1 MRLKTIELQNF
12 RCFQQAT
19 FNVDHDITIIHGKN
33 GAGKTSLVEAIHY
46 LCYVRSFK
54 TRSLQELAHND
65 DINFL
70 DQFLIK
76 GDIEFEVS
84 GLLQNHVI
92 QIAYAQKKKKVKI
105 DQRALSSYKELFSY
119 CQVITATQDDIDII
133 RGGPGYRRDFIDE
146 ALLLDK
152 PGYLVLLKKYH
163 ATLEQRNALLHQ
175 TFHKDM
181 YLLWTQKLYE
191 ITLQIQQAR
200 QEYIQ
205 ILEPSINKLLQTMF
219 DEQTQAVFTYSIKW
233 GGNFTQDNFVENCLQ
248 QLSAREYIMQ
258 RSLFGAHVDEI
269 AIEFKG
275 KSAKTFGSR
284 GQQRLLALLLKIAH
298 IENLL
303 KKGISPIFVLD
314 DVISDFDEDKLGSI
328 IALLRQLSTQLI
340 FTIPQDPAILLKYLP
355 ADSAQVITI

>member
-12 RCFQQAT
+12 RCFQQAN
-19 FNVDHDITIIHGKN
+19 FNLDHDITIIHGKN

-54 TRSLQELAHND
+54 TRSLHELAHID
-65 DINFL
+65 SL

-76 GDIEFEVS
+76 GDIEFETS
-84 GLLQNHVI
+84 GFLQNHAI
-92 QIAYAQKKKKVKI
+92 QIAYAQKRKKVKI

-152 PGYLVLLKKYH
+152 PGYLGLLKKYH
-163 ATLEQRNALLHQ
+163 ATLDQRNALLHQ
-175 TFHKDM
+175 QFHKDM
-181 YLLWTQKLYE
+181 YMLWTQKLYE
-191 ITLQIQQAR
+191 ITIQIQQAR
-200 QEYIQ
+200 QEYLQ
-205 ILEPSINKLLQTMF
+205 ILEPSINRLLETMF
-219 DEQTQAVFTYSIKW
+219 DGQTQAIFTYSIKW
-233 GGNFTQDNFVENCLQ
+233 GGNFSQENFIENCLQ

-298 IENLL
+298 IENLI
-303 KKGISPIFVLD
+303 KKGIAPIFVLD
-314 DVISDFDEDKLGSI
+314 DVISDFDEDKLAAI
-328 IALLRQLSTQLI
+328 ILLLRQISAQLI
-340 FTIPQDPAILLKYLP
+340 FTIPQDPDILLKHLP
-355 ADSAQVITI
+355 KGSAQVIAL

>member
-12 RCFQQAT
+12 RCFQQAA
-19 FNVDHDITIIHGKN
+19 FNLDQDVTIIHGKN

-54 TRSLQELAHND
+54 TRSLHELAHVD
-65 DINFL
+65 SL

-76 GDIEFEVS
+76 GDIEFELS
-84 GLLQNHVI
+84 GLLQNHAI

-152 PGYLVLLKKYH
+152 PGYLSVLKKYH

-175 TFHKDM
+175 PFHKDM
-181 YLLWTQKLYE
+181 YVLWTQKLYE
-191 ITLQIQQAR
+191 VTIQIQQAR
-200 QEYIQ
+200 QEYLQ
-205 ILEPSINKLLQTMF
+205 ILEPSINRLLETMF
-219 DEQTQAVFTYSIKW
+219 DGQTQAIFTYSIKW
-233 GGNFTQDNFVENCLQ
+233 GGRLTQDNFVVNALQ
-248 QLSAREYIMQ
+248 QLSAREHIMQ
-258 RSLFGAHVDEI
+258 RSLFGAHIDEI

-284 GQQRLLALLLKIAH
+284 GQQKLLGLLLKIAH

-303 KKGISPIFVLD
+303 KKGIAPIFVLD
-314 DVISDFDEDKLGSI
+314 DVISDFDEDKLKSI
-328 IALLRQLSTQLI
+328 MALLRQMPAQLI
-340 FTIPQDPAILLKYLP
+340 FTIPQDPDILLKYLP
-355 ADSAQVITI
+355 DGAAQVITL